1 MISHSRPCLDEND
14 CQAVLD
20 VLRSG
25 CLVQGEI
32 VAALEDAFALFMSRR
47 QGSSNQEQEDVGTT
61 SGNNQPAAFREKS
74 QIATHVAD
82 RSGVLPECFHA
93 AAVSTGTA
101 ALHLTLLGAGIGP
114 GDEVIIPSYVCT
126 ALWHAV
132 IYTGATPILA
142 DCKPDTFNIDAEDV
156 KQRCTD
162 RTRAVIVPHLFGQAA
177 DLDDI
182 LALGIPVIEDCAQ
195 SLGSTY
201 RERPTGSFGI
211 AGIFS
216 FYATKVI
223 AAGEGGM
230 VVSRNASLIEKIRIC
245 EIYDEKDVLATRYN
259 YKLTDIQAALALS
272 QFYKLP
278 SFIARRRILAAQYDR
293 VLIDNGIIPP
303 IKKDGREHIFYRYVF
318 LVDALETFINEMA
331 RRRVSCR
338 RPVFQP
344 LHNYLKT
351 RGYAI
356 SDHLWQHAVSVP
368 LYPGLTAAEMDTVTA
383 AMKAGFH
390 AD

>member
-25 CLVQGEI
+25 RLVQGEI
-32 VAALEDAFALFMSRR
+32 VAALEDAFALFMSQQ
-47 QGSSNQEQEDVGTT
+47 QGSSNQEDIGTT
-61 SGNNQPAAFREKS
+61 AGDNQPAAFREES
-74 QIATHVAD
+74 QLSTHAAD
-82 RSGVLPECFHA
+82 SSAVLPERFHA
-93 AAVSTGTA
+93 AVVSTGTA
-101 ALHLTLLGAGIGP
+101 ALHLTLLGSGIGP

-156 KQRCTD
+156 KRRCTD

-182 LALGIPVIEDCAQ
+182 LTLGIPVIEDCAQ

-230 VVSRNASLIEKIRIC
+230 VVSRNASLIEKIRDLRN
-245 EIYDEKDVLATRYN
+245 YDEKDVLATRYN

-272 QFYKLP
+272 QFHKLP
-278 SFIARRRILAAQYDR
+278 SFIARRRLLAAQYDS
-293 VLIDNGIIPP
+293 VLIDNGIVPP
-303 IKKDGREHIFYRYVF
+303 IRKDGREHIFYRYVF

-331 RRRVSCR
+331 RRRVLCR

-344 LHNYLKT
+344 LHNYVMM
-351 RGYAI
+351 RGYEI

-368 LYPGLTAAEMDTVTA
+368 LYPGLTAEEVDAVTV
-383 AMKAGFH
+383 AMKAAFH
-390 AD
+390 AY

>member
-25 CLVQGEI
+25 RLVQGEV
-32 VAALEDAFALFMSRR
+32 VAALEDAFALFMSQQ
-47 QGSSNQEQEDVGTT
+47 QGSSNQEDIGTT
-61 SGNNQPAAFREKS
+61 ADDNQPAAFREKS
-74 QIATHVAD
+74 QLSMHAAD
-82 RSGVLPECFHA
+82 SSGVPPERFHA

-101 ALHLTLLGAGIGP
+101 ALHLTLLGSGIGP

-132 IYTGATPILA
+132 VYTGATPILA

-156 KQRCTD
+156 KRRCTN

-201 RERPTGSFGI
+201 RERTTGSFGL

-230 VVSRNASLIEKIRIC
+230 VVSRNSSLIEKIKDLRD
-245 EIYDEKDVLATRYN
+245 YDEKDVLATRYN
-259 YKLTDIQAALALS
+259 YQLTDIQAALALS
-272 QFYKLP
+272 QFRKLP

-303 IKKDGREHIFYRYVF
+303 IKKDGREHIFFRYVF
-318 LVDALETFINEMA
+318 LIDALEAFINEMA
-331 RRRVSCR
+331 RRRVLCR
-338 RPVFQP
+338 RPVFRP

-356 SDHLWQHAVSVP
+356 SDHLWQHAVSLP
-368 LYPGLTAAEMDTVTA
+368 LYPGLTAAEMDTVTVA
-383 AMKAGFH
+383 LKAGFH
-390 AD
+390 AV